1 MFSALGLVARNATRK
16 AARKAGLGLA
26 AGLCLLTGAGF
37 LLSAGWIALAAAKGA
52 MFASLM
58 IGLAFAGLGLVLV
71 AAASARRPAPPPPHA
86 ALDDE
91 TLAALSQAAT
101 GAPGDL
107 ERAMRGLLAQA
118 GLPPP
123 TTGGAPALLAAFV
136 FGLTLAL
143 SRRRK
148 P

>member
-37 LLSAGWIALAAAKGA
+37 LVSAGWIALAAAKGGL
-52 MFASLM
+52 FASLM
-58 IGLAFAGLGLVLV
+58 IGLAFAGVGLVLV
-71 AAASARRPAPPPPHA
+71 AAAAARRPEAPAPA

-123 TTGGAPALLAAFV
+123 ATGGAPALLAAFV